1 MIAYSEDSVEGCV
14 FRILLAVMCI
24 ALAFF
29 LEHGASNNIQ
39 IDETGNNRKVEKLSN
54 GEEIVCTF
62 C

>member
-1 MIAYSEDSVEGCV
+1 
-14 FRILLAVMCI
+14 MCI